1 MTQER
6 ALLDKWQKKL
16 AELTIGEYEKTST
29 YRRENTVTQ
38 TIRIRTDRIYPSY
51 YDDMADVAGIAEFE
65 RSMRELAERTP
76 FQIVYTDKKLRNEF
90 AAMAIPADAVEPL
103 LYELTGRKPRRDI
116 HAAEIPLYEKF
127 LAYAERNSLE
137 PVAGFCTEQ
146 ISRLKADKN
155 SRYGDAAE
163 DVLKLATLV
172 CENREDILVRELSV
186 RAFGYTKEMEQRSLL
201 SRVLYILITYG
212 KYDFTADDFDSGGT
226 YEDAVLAEYH
236 VYRNPVYVN
245 FSGNAEIR
253 FENGTLLHLKAGVPV
268 ALRSDR
274 ISVITSVHIDDSR
287 YMTIENLT
295 SYNRMVSAELKD
307 TFLVYLAGYHNK
319 VKQDFL
325 VRVRDENPGIAE
337 WLHFGDI
344 DPDGFLILENL
355 RDRTGIDFQPWHMG
369 QAELDQYA
377 KFCRKLNDNDRIKA
391 EHLLQENKYTGVLT
405 QMLNRDQKL
414 EQEIIS
420 WQA

>member
-1 MTQER
+1 M
-6 ALLDKWQKKL
+6 LDKWQKKL
-16 AELTIGEYEKTST
+16 TELAIGEYEKTST

-51 YDDMADVAGIAEFE
+51 FDDMADVAGIAEFE
-65 RSMRELAERTP
+65 RSMREIADRTP
-76 FQIVYTDKKLRNEF
+76 FQIVYKDKKLRNEI
-90 AAMAIPADAVEPL
+90 ALMAIPADAVEPL
-103 LYELTGRKPRRDI
+103 LYELTGTKPKRDL

-127 LAYAERNSLE
+127 FTYAEEKKLE
-137 PVAGFCTEQ
+137 PVAGFCTAQ
-146 ISRLKADKN
+146 IERLKADKN

-163 DVLKLATLV
+163 DVLTLATMI

-212 KYDFTADDFDSGGT
+212 QYDFTAGDFDSDGT

-253 FENGTLLHLKAGVPV
+253 FENGTLLQLRAGVPV

-274 ISVITSVHIDDSR
+274 ISEITSVHIDDSHF
-287 YMTIENLT
+287 MTIENLT
-295 SYNRMVSAELKD
+295 SYNRMISAGPED

-325 VRVRDENPGIAE
+325 VRVRDENPEITE

-355 RDRTGIDFQPWHMG
+355 REKTGIDFRPWHMG
-369 QAELDQYA
+369 REELDRYG
-377 KFCRKLNDNDRIKA
+377 KFCRKLNDNDRVRA
-391 EHLLQENKYTGVLT
+391 EHLLQEKKYTGVLT
-405 QMLNRDQKL
+405 QMLDKDQKL
-414 EQEIIS
+414 EQEIVS
-420 WQA
+420 WHADC